1 MSTRSRVAVMH
12 GNVCKSIYVHSD
24 GYFGY
29 LGQVLSKY
37 YDSTKAN
44 QLVAHGDCSMV
55 GKDIGEKIDFNDR
68 LTYDEND
75 IATQCRFYGR
85 DRGETGT
92 EWQVDHSFE
101 EFLTRVD
108 NCTGEYYY
116 IMENGQWYC
125 GCIYGPFERRLVLL
139 SEVLESETVEA

>member
-24 GYFGY
+24 GYLGY
-29 LGQVLSKY
+29 LGKVLNRY

-44 QLVAHGDCSMV
+44 FLIAQGDCSMV
-55 GKDIGEKIDFNDR
+55 GKDIGEKIDFNER
-68 LTYDEND
+68 LTYDEDD

-85 DRGETGT
+85 DRDEEGT

-101 EFLTRVD
+101 EFLDRVE
-108 NCTGEYYY
+108 NCFGEYYY
-116 IMENGQWYC
+116 VMENGQWYC
-125 GCIYGPFERRLVLL
+125 GSTSGIFKNRLVLL
-139 SEVLESETVEA
+139 SEALETETVEA